1 MTALLAKMPTVHQ
14 NAVSYSCAS
23 ASPVSA
29 RRPMIRAAARPE
41 HPPAAGADR
50 PQLAAVIRNV
60 TDSVVHGG
68 NGRDGTRRGQ
78 GPARCQPSDIRPGE
92 HMAA

>member
-29 RRPMIRAAARPE
+29 WRPMIRAAAAR
-41 HPPAAGADR
+41 A
-50 PQLAAVIRNV
+50 
-60 TDSVVHGG
+60 
-68 NGRDGTRRGQ
+68 
-78 GPARCQPSDIRPGE
+78 PARCRR
-92 HMAA
+92 